1 MKSGVVGGEP
11 SLAVVS
17 AGTSAVGVAR
27 GSGAVMAAPR
37 SLVPVPGHRVS
48 AGDGGGVAGIRRVA
62 APKVVMGEVD
72 YERAVVE
79 RAEAQRVRQAQLD
92 GTIRNRLGQ
101 DAGYVAHMQAA
112 MDGLVESGMVEGRE
126 LSEYLGEQF
135 QMARL
140 RRASRPSV

>member
-1 MKSGVVGGEP
+1 
-11 SLAVVS
+11 
-17 AGTSAVGVAR
+17 
-27 GSGAVMAAPR
+27 VMAAPR

-62 APKVVMGEVD
+62 APEVVMGEVD

-92 GTIRNRLGQ
+92 GTIRNRLGE
-101 DAGYVAHMQAA
+101 DAEYGAHMQAA

-140 RRASRPSV
+140 RRASRSEA

>member
-1 MKSGVVGGEP
+1 METAMVGGEP
-11 SLAVVS
+11 SRAVVS
-17 AGTSAVGVAR
+17 AGAAAVGVAR
-27 GSGAVMAAPR
+27 GSGAVMAALG
-37 SLVPVPGHRVS
+37 SLVPVLGHRVS
-48 AGDGGGVAGIRRVA
+48 AGDGGRVAGIQRVA

-112 MDGLVESGMVEGRE
+112 MDGLVESGMVEGCE